1 MMAPNTK
8 IKFDIDIDFADRTTV
23 LEKVQYYT
31 PASIIRDDNLTK
43 HNTGVYFTDV
53 PKDPIMDVCSLDYKD
68 AEERGYVKFDLLN
81 VNVYNQVKSEEH
93 LIDLTFAEP
102 QWEKLADEKFTEQL
116 IHIGNHYNIIKQMMP
131 DTIPRMA
138 MLLSIIRPAKRHLI
152 GKPWKVI
159 SETVWEVPID
169 GSYYF
174 KKSHA
179 VAYAH
184 LVVVHMNLINFT
196 N

>member
-1 MMAPNTK
+1 MSL
-8 IKFDIDIDFADRTTV
+8 KFDIDIDFADRTTV
-23 LEKVQYYT
+23 LEKVQHYT
-31 PASIIRDDNLTK
+31 SAAIIRNDNLVK
-43 HNTGVYFTDV
+43 HNTGVYFTNV
-53 PKDPIMDVCSLDYKD
+53 PKDPIMDVCSLDHKD
-68 AEERGYVKFDLLN
+68 AEERGYFKLDLLN
-81 VNVYNQVKSEEH
+81 VNVYNQVKNEEH
-93 LIDLTFAEP
+93 LVDLMFTKP
-102 QWEKLADEKFTEQL
+102 PWEKLAEKEYCEQL
-116 IHIGNHYNIIKQMMP
+116 IHVGNQYDLIKTMMP

-138 MLLSIIRPAKRHLI
+138 MFLSVIRPAKRHLI
-152 GKPWKVI
+152 GKSWKVI
-159 SETVWEVPID
+159 GETVWEVPTD

>member
-81 VNVYNQVKSEEH
+81 VNVYNQVKNEEH
-93 LIDLTFAEP
+93 LIDLMFTEP

-184 LVVVHMNLINFT
+184 LVVVHMNLIDFT

>member
-1 MMAPNTK
+1 MSL
-8 IKFDIDIDFADRTTV
+8 KFDIDIDFADRTAV

-31 PASIIRDDNLTK
+31 SAAIIRNDNLVK
-43 HNTGVYFTDV
+43 HNTGVYFTNV
-53 PKDPIMDVCSLDYKD
+53 PKDPIMDVCSLDHKD
-68 AEERGYVKFDLLN
+68 AEDRGYFKLDLLN
-81 VNVYNQVKSEEH
+81 VNVYSKVKSETH
-93 LIDLTFAEP
+93 LIDLM
-102 QWEKLADEKFTEQL
+102 FTEPPWERLAEKEYCEQV
-116 IHIGNHYNIIKQMMP
+116 IHIGNQYDLIKKMMP

-138 MLLSIIRPAKRHLI
+138 MFLSVIRPAKRHLI

-159 SETVWEVPID
+159 GETVWEVPTD

-179 VAYAH
+179 IAYAH
-184 LVVVHMNLINFT
+184 LVVVNMNLIDLT